1 MEDEDDDDFA
11 ENFLPRATVSTDLC
25 SSLSPAEGKEMVM
38 EGFVPPRSSTYSD
51 GDDEET
57 GTEPLFYKMY
67 TLDSGGTPGN
77 QHV

>member
-1 MEDEDDDDFA
+1 MEDEDDDDFV

-25 SSLSPAEGKEMVM
+25 LSLSPAEDKEMVM
-38 EGFVPPRSSTYSD
+38 EGFVPPRSSTCSD

-57 GTEPLFYKMY
+57 GAEPSFYKMY
-67 TLDSGGTPGN
+67 TLDSGGSSGK